1 MATGGAPEPEEETVV
16 VFPDWVMLGRIGRT
30 RCHNGL
36 DAARVAVNK
45 NKTTAPLDMNG
56 GPSCYVSFTLAAP
69 PKGVSYLNVHW
80 PEEQGSALS
89 PAYAYV
95 RAADKDLVLFD
106 ISTPTQTDSYLV
118 PPDLFVYTAAGSSPS
133 VQRLPPFTRERGRA
147 FLMGS
152 LPTGILRLK
161 TADRYI
167 VAELTVTGNPSM
179 PAELCVFNSGT
190 GKWKIIH
197 KIKMSTT
204 QLQDQSNGCHFFH
217 LWSTHQVLAFDGR
230 FLCWVDYF
238 TGVLLCD
245 FSTIDSPALRFV
257 PFPGEND
264 YHNEVRLESY
274 YPERYRSVSVS
285 QGKMRFVHIDKDFHD
300 RIHYRSR
307 WVQQLPERKRQQQQ
321 ARQRITIWTSS
332 SEFQWELHRVINLD
346 CLWAQRGYEA
356 LGIPQRLPEFPFIN
370 PDDPDVLCCLLR
382 EKEFRGKAWTIMVD
396 MKHAYLRSCTPYCI
410 KCADAE
416 RGGCVDD
423 GSRFPPYV
431 QLLPTVFSKYL
442 ESPTTSKERKK
453 KRKRKANRHT

>member
-1 MATGGAPEPEEETVV
+1 MATGGAPESEEETVL
-16 VFPDWVMLGRIGRT
+16 VFADWVMLGRIGRT

-45 NKTTAPLDMNG
+45 NKTAAPLDMNG
-56 GPSCYVSFTLAAP
+56 GPSCYVSFILAAP

-80 PEEQGSALS
+80 PEEQGSAVS

-106 ISTPTQTDSYLV
+106 ISTPSQTDSYLV
-118 PPDLFVYTAAGSSPS
+118 PPDLFVYTAAGSSPPS

-161 TADRYI
+161 AAMDRYI
-167 VAELTVTGNPSM
+167 VAELNVTGNPSM

-190 GKWKIIH
+190 GKWKIIR
-197 KIKMSTT
+197 KP
-204 QLQDQSNGCHFFH
+204 QLQDQSNGGHFFDLRSIH
-217 LWSTHQVLAFDGR
+217 HVLAFDSR

-238 TGVLLCD
+238 SGVLLCD

-264 YHNEVRLESY
+264 YHNEVRVESY

-285 QGKMRFVHIDKDFHD
+285 QGKMCFVHIDNDFHD
-300 RIHYRSR
+300 RIYDRSR
-307 WVQQLPERKRQQQQ
+307 WIQLPERKRQQQTG
-321 ARQRITIWTSS
+321 QRITIWTLS

-356 LGIPQRLPEFPFIN
+356 LGIPQRFPEFPFVS

-382 EKEFRGKAWTIMVD
+382 EEEFRGKAWTIMVD
-396 MKHAYLRSCTPYCI
+396 MNHAYLRSCTPYCI

-416 RGGCVDD
+416 CGGCVDD
-423 GSRFPPYV
+423 RYRFPPYV
-431 QLLPTVFSKYL
+431 ELLPTVFSKYL